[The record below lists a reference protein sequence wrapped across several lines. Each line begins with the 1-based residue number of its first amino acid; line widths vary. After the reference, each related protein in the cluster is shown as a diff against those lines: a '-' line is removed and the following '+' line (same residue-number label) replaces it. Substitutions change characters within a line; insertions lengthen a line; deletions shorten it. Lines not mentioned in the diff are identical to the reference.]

1 MKHIT
6 HKEMR
11 ILDINSEYFGV
22 PRSTLMEN
30 AGKQVF
36 EALRKRF
43 KIRDKK
49 IAVFCGTGNNGGD
62 GFVAARCLAN
72 EGAKVDV
79 LLLGSEAG
87 IRTPEAREKFELI
100 KKNKKIKFVKETKD
114 NHDVIID
121 AVLGTGIEGE
131 LREPAAS
138 AVERINK
145 SKAFKVSVDVPTG
158 IGSKRFV
165 NANLVV
171 TFHAM
176 KKGLEKFDTV
186 VADIGIPKEAE
197 SFVGPGD
204 LAVNLK
210 RDKESKKGDNGKVLV
225 VGGGDLYYG
234 APVLSAFGVLNSGA
248 DLVYLAVP
256 EANYEV
262 TRTFSP
268 DFIVRKYP
276 GGFLSSRGVDT
287 ILEIAKNC
295 DCAVIGPG
303 LGLRS
308 ETKSAVLDVLKKI
321 KIPVVIDADAL
332 KAIAGGKELLKK
344 LNAVLTPHA
353 GEFRILTGEDLSN
366 DLEERKK
373 VVLQQAKKLNATILL
388 KAPVDII
395 ASQDGRMK
403 LNATGNAGMTVG
415 GTGDVLAGIV
425 ASFMAQRLEPF
436 DAACCAAFVN
446 GAAGD
451 ELYKSKSYCFT
462 ASDVAGKLPST
473 IKKFT
478 ASLY

>member
-6 HKEMR
+6 NKEMR

-43 KIRDKK
+43 KLKNKK

-62 GFVAARCLAN
+62 GFVAARYLAS

-79 LLLGSEAG
+79 ILLGSEAG
-87 IRTPEAREKFELI
+87 IRTPEAREKFGLI
-100 KKNKKIKFVKETKD
+100 KKNRKVKVLKKMKNNYDI
-114 NHDVIID
+114 IID
-121 AVLGTGIEGE
+121 AILGTGIEGE

-138 AVERINK
+138 AVERINR
-145 SKAFKVSVDVPTG
+145 SGAFKVSVDVPTG
-158 IGSKRFV
+158 IGSRRCV
-165 NANLVV
+165 NADLVV

-176 KKGLEKFDTV
+176 KRGLEKFDTV

-197 SFVGPGD
+197 SFVGPGV
-204 LAVNLK
+204 LIVNLK
-210 RDKESKKGDNGKVLV
+210 RNKGSRKGDNGKVLV
-225 VGGGDLYYG
+225 VGGSDLYYG
-234 APVLSAFGVLNSGA
+234 APVLSAFGALNSGA

-256 EANYEV
+256 EVNYEV

-276 GGFLSSRGVDT
+276 GGFLSQSSVDAV
-287 ILEIAKNC
+287 LELAGGC
-295 DCAVIGPG
+295 DSMVIGPG
-303 LGLRS
+303 LGNRS
-308 ETKSAVLDVLKKI
+308 ETKSAVLEVLKKI

-332 KAIAGGKELLKK
+332 KAIAEGRELLKK

-373 VVLQQAKKLNATILL
+373 VVLQQAKKLNAAILL

-395 ASQDGRMK
+395 ASQDGRIK

-446 GAAGD
+446 GTAGD

-462 ASDVAGKLPST
+462 ASDVAGELPNT

>member
-1 MKHIT
+1 
-6 HKEMR
+6 MR

-43 KIRDKK
+43 KLRNKK

-62 GFVAARCLAN
+62 GFVAARHLTG

-79 LLLGSEAG
+79 ILLGS
-87 IRTPEAREKFELI
+87 EAREKFELI
-100 KKNKKIKFVKETKD
+100 KKNKKIKVLKETKD
-114 NHDVIID
+114 NYDIIID
-121 AVLGTGIEGE
+121 AILGTGIEGE

-145 SKAFKVSVDVPTG
+145 SEAFKVSVDVPTG
-158 IGSKRFV
+158 IGSTHCV
-165 NANLVV
+165 NADLVV

-176 KKGLEKFDTV
+176 KKGLEKFDIV

-197 SFVGPGD
+197 SCVGPGD

-210 RDKESKKGDNGKVLV
+210 RDKESRKGDNGKVLV

-308 ETKSAVLDVLKKI
+308 ETKSAVLEVLKKI

-332 KAIAGGKELLKK
+332 KAIAEGRELLKK

-353 GEFRILTGEDLSN
+353 GEFKILTGEDLSN
-366 DLEERKK
+366 DFEERKK
-373 VVLQQAKKLNATILL
+373 VILRQAKKLNAAILL

-436 DAACCAAFVN
+436 TAACCAAFVN

-451 ELYKSKSYCFT
+451 ELYKSRGYCFT
-462 ASDVAGKLPST
+462 ASDIAGELPNT